1 MESMKKKMWI
11 DRWRKHKTFEG
22 MVYRTCWRSVLETI
36 RGGCFEDMLSFE
48 EDRDTELT

>member
-1 MESMKKKMWI
+1 MWI
-11 DRWRKHKTFEG
+11 ERWRKHKTFEG
-22 MVYRTCWRSVLETI
+22 MVYRTCFISVLETI